1 MTYSRNLA
9 ASVAQPLLFTL
20 RNEGSVREL
29 HNSTARPLSMP
40 GTTTLPGCRTLR
52 LPGCGFRRHTISIFA
67 KFSHLTIALV
77 FLLSPS
83 TRAQLRPI
91 SPTPNQPAP
100 AIEADG
106 YLYISAQGPHTANGP
121 GPTNFPAQVRQSLD
135 NIKSILETAHLTLDN
150 LVYLQVY
157 LENIDNYAALDQS
170 FAAYFPKTPPARS
183 VLGVAKLPEPQ
194 IQINA
199 IAVLDL
205 KDKQP
210 VTPKNLKP
218 NKSYSP
224 GILTHDR
231 LFISTMLG
239 ADPTTGKIPADPAAQ
254 VDQAL
259 DNLKSVCEAAN
270 LTLANMVFVNPY
282 LTAAI
287 PPQVMNQRY
296 AKRFEFG
303 NTPGRATIH
312 VSSRPDNN
320 QIAYTGIAVRDL
332 SQRHA
337 VRPKNMPPSPT
348 ASPCVFAGDTLFCS
362 AKSGFTPGPNSG
374 VFAESTANQTRQTM
388 RNQLD
393 NLEEAAMKFDQV
405 VSVTIY
411 LDNLSDSPD
420 YHKIYKKYFT
430 GPLPAETL
438 LQQIPPVPQRTAD
451 AEGSYPDLEQ
461 MSLIAVRPHKP

>member
-1 MTYSRNLA
+1 MISPRLA
-9 ASVAQPLLFTL
+9 VPLLP
-20 RNEGSVREL
+20 E
-29 HNSTARPLSMP
+29 
-40 GTTTLPGCRTLR
+40 CRTLPFSKAR
-52 LPGCGFRRHTISIFA
+52 GFRLNLTQHVARIAVAALNLLIL
-67 KFSHLTIALV
+67 FSL
-77 FLLSPS
+77 P
-83 TRAQLRPI
+83 TRAQITPI
-91 SPTPNQPAP
+91 NPTPGQPTP

-106 YLYISAQGPHTANGP
+106 YLYISAQGPHSTSGP
-121 GPTNFPAQVRQSLD
+121 SPTTFPDQVRQSLD
-135 NIKSILETAHLTLDN
+135 NVKSILATAHLTLDH

-157 LENIDNYAALDQS
+157 LENIDNVDALDKA
-170 FAAYFPKTPPARS
+170 FDAYFPKTPPARS
-183 VLGVAKLPEPQ
+183 VLGVAKLPQPA

-199 IAVLDL
+199 IAVRDL
-205 KDKQP
+205 TGKRAI
-210 VTPKNLKP
+210 TPRNFKP
-218 NKSYSP
+218 NGAYSP

-239 ADPTTGKIPADPAAQ
+239 SDPSTGKIATDPGTQ

-259 DNLKSVCEAAN
+259 DNMKSVCESAG

-282 LTAAI
+282 LTSAI
-287 PPQVMNQRY
+287 PAQVMNQRY

-312 VSSRPDNN
+312 VSALADGN

-332 SQRHA
+332 AQRHA
-337 VRPKNMPPSPT
+337 IRPKNMPPSPT

-374 VFAESTANQTRQTM
+374 VFGESTATQTRQTM
-388 RNQLD
+388 RNLLD
-393 NLEEAAMKFDQV
+393 NLEEADLKYDSV

-411 LDNLSDSPD
+411 LDNLADSPD
-420 YHKIYKKYFT
+420 YHRIYKKFFS
-430 GPLPAETL
+430 GPLPAETW
-438 LQQIPPVPQRTAD
+438 LQQIPPVAQRTTD